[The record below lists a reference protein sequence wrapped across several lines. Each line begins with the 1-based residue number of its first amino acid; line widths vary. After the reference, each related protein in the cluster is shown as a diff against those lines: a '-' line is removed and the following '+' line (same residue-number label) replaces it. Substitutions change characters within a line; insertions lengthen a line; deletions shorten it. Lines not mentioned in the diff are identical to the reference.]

1 MSTIWNRLLVN
12 TSCINKSWRLQTE
25 PDRELFLAVTNKVA
39 NTIFS
44 VEIGQILLD
53 GNIVKVLVF
62 DPESEIITQ
71 WLPN

>member
-1 MSTIWNRLLVN
+1 M
-12 TSCINKSWRLQTE
+12 
-25 PDRELFLAVTNKVA
+25 FLAVTNKVA